1 MSSAGPKGVFADVTR
16 AKLEIKRAVELLAKQ
31 EREIKMLRAA
41 VRFWDDMVGGT
52 CLSQGDGPKDCIS
65 EKLRRHR
72 EKVQAE
78 LDKQKEPETLIGVS
92 NEPLTTGEPGIL
104 SIQEP
109 KP

>member
-1 MSSAGPKGVFADVTR
+1 MSSAGPKGVFAEVKR
-16 AKLEIKRAVELLAKQ
+16 AREEIKRAVELLAKQ

-72 EKVQAE
+72 EKVQTE
-78 LDKQKEPETLIGVS
+78 LDKQKEAEAPAGDIA
-92 NEPLTTGEPGIL
+92 
-104 SIQEP
+104 EP